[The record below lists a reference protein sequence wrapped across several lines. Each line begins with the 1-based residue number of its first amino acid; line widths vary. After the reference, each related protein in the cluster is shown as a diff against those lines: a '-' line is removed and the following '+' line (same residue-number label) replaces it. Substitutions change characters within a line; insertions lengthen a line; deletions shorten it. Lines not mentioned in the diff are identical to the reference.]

1 MKISF
6 QFRKTLPVYS
16 QMQQN
21 VLNKHQTPSI
31 FFVSFLLAILILS
44 CNEPAKDQEFIKENS
59 LANLKKGKILFEKNC
74 SPCHGVDKTLVAPP
88 FQRIRE
94 ANGLDWSISWV
105 KGGQKLIKQRDTNAV
120 YIFYCWNML
129 VQPDFP
135 NLSRNEIES
144 IFDYV
149 DSYPFDSTEYAF
161 RKYSKLERWNH
172 VDSIDRAKKYSWVL
186 MNDTLPNNG
195 TATRKKVRR
204 AKN

>member
-1 MKISF
+1 M
-6 QFRKTLPVYS
+6 YS

-21 VLNKHQTPSI
+21 VLNKRQTSSI
-31 FFVSFLLAILILS
+31 SFVSFLLVIVILS
-44 CNEPAKDQEFIKENS
+44 CNEPAKDQEVIKEKS
-59 LANLKKGKILFEKNC
+59 SANLYKGKILFEKNC

-120 YIFYCWNML
+120 YIFYCWNKLM
-129 VQPDFP
+129 QPDFP

-149 DSYPFDSTEYAF
+149 DSYPFDSSKYEH
-161 RKYSKLERWNH
+161 RKNSKLERWNY
-172 VDSIDRAKKYSWVL
+172 VDSLDRAWKNRQDL
-186 MNDTLPNNG
+186 MNDTISFKG
-195 TATRKKVRR
+195 SATRKKVRQ
-204 AKN
+204 AK